1 MPSFEF
7 RGRTRT
13 GQVQTGTLLADT
25 RDAAIAELRKRQ
37 ITLETALAR
46 SSLPDELQ
54 EIIARGPAA
63 LNPNVGQSPAAA
75 PGRS

>member
-1 MPSFEF
+1 M
-7 RGRTRT
+7 
-13 GQVQTGTLLADT
+13 
-25 RDAAIAELRKRQ
+25 

-63 LNPNVGQSPAAA
+63 MNPNLGVESTAAA
-75 PGRS
+75 RS